1 MVAGPSRGRRSGEE
15 GAWGCGRGG
24 RPCQAGADLPVEGPE
39 GTVGLAPGGSH
50 PWGGRNPRSSG
61 DPGSS
66 LGGCQAS
73 RETGGGQCLCT
84 LRPQQGPALGHQ
96 GRRQASRLVA
106 DPERP
111 GPSSDE
117 SLTPPPTMPVFQLSG
132 DRWYHRQAGGTT
144 SLRIHAPRSGA
155 GQTPPALLCC
165 FSQPAQSTHAT
176 HRQPPPRPPLAPGLP
191 ASPSRSAGKE
201 GTLTAGR

>member
-117 SLTPPPTMPVFQLSG
+117 SLTPPPQPCLCSSFLET
-132 DRWYHRQAGGTT
+132 AGTT
-144 SLRIHAPRSGA
+144 GRLAAPPHSGSTRLGA
-155 GQTPPALLCC
+155 GLARRPQLCSAASHSPPSPPTPPTDSRHHGHLSLLD
-165 FSQPAQSTHAT
+165 SQPH
-176 HRQPPPRPPLAPGLP
+176 PLA
-191 ASPSRSAGKE
+191 AQERKE
-201 GTLTAGR
+201 P